1 MRITIDNLDGQGARD
16 YTASI
21 APEGPITLQRTLNAP
36 ARCTAEVVVG
46 AGGLP
51 LPSRLGRVVVAGDD
65 ATVLF
70 TGYLATEPVRVYG
83 GAASEGA
90 VYRAGLSAVSDEW
103 LLDRMGSG
111 ASQTAANSLSLDGN
125 QLLARLAARVQ
136 AGQPD
141 SLTVS
146 TTAGTR
152 VSGVFSPRA
161 SVPWSVNAGEAAG
174 ASYAGYRAL
183 NGQIML
189 QPAASVT
196 HNFSDADGTL
206 SVAELQVSAV
216 RELANDVTLSGA
228 EEPAAYISESF
239 AGDGTTTEF
248 TLSEAAFRETTR
260 TLIDDSFTSAVIDSS
275 TWEVGDPGSHIS
287 LSANGLTLNGGTGQD
302 GVTTVSALDA
312 FEIGGSIVVELGGV
326 MLGAASDGMLAG
338 LYAGPVQL
346 ATCFAGFRV
355 RQSTS
360 GTGGVTILV
369 PVVNGAEVGTSFTP
383 VAGHAYTLRLR
394 LHSVEMQRVMQRYYC
409 MADGVVLGFGN
420 ESGVNAPCDVVFEL
434 VDEGASSNTPATVL
448 YDTAA
453 ASGSLVGSP
462 MTCAFVAANST
473 QIFGS
478 IRSVDVTQ
486 PGTAWVVSTLP
497 NGTKQTRLVGTS
509 GEGVDCTL
517 SYGTSAGTPGK
528 VTFFSGRVPVVGEIV
543 TVQYRNEQRAIARM
557 VDSASVTAEAQAGA
571 AGGVGGTSRW
581 LGKVLQP
588 AARSSADC
596 ESAAQALLA
605 FATSRTAAVAGA
617 YTAVNPSADI
627 WPGDVLAVTSD
638 GVTSSLLV
646 RSVEVKDG
654 NAAPEIR
661 SYAIKFANDWATE
674 WADGLGLKLSES
686 IAADAILPPEPETAP
701 AQVLANLQQ
710 LSLTSV
716 NGTEIQIDAGVDA
729 PSGGGFEVRR
739 RDWNFGADVDM
750 ADLVLRSPVRSFSI
764 PRAAQVERYYVRMY
778 DASSPVLYSRF
789 SSAVFV
795 NVPLT

>member
-21 APEGPITLQRTLNAP
+21 APQGPITVQRVLNTP
-36 ARCTAEVVVG
+36 TQCTAEVV
-46 AGGLP
+46 AGLSGLP
-51 LPSRLGRVVVAGDD
+51 LPSRLGRVVVTADD

-70 TGYLATEPVRVYG
+70 TGYLATEPVRVYAG
-83 GAASEGA
+83 EASAEA
-90 VYRAGLSAVSDEW
+90 VYRARLSAVSDEW

-111 ASQTAANSLSLDGN
+111 AAQTAATSLSLDGN
-125 QLLARLAARVQ
+125 QLLARLTARVQ
-136 AGQPD
+136 AGQAD
-141 SLTVS
+141 SLSVG
-146 TTAGTR
+146 TAAGAR

-161 SVPWSVNAGEAAG
+161 SVPWSVNAAEAAS

-196 HNFSDADGTL
+196 HSFNDADGTL
-206 SVAELQVSAV
+206 SVAELQSGAV

-228 EEPAAYISESF
+228 EEPAAYISETF

-248 TLSEAAFRETTR
+248 VLSEAVFRETTR
-260 TLIDDSFTSAVIDSS
+260 TIINDSFTGAAIDPS
-275 TWEVGDPGSHIS
+275 TWQVSDSGGYIS
-287 LSANGLTLNGGTGQD
+287 LGANGLTINGGTGQD
-302 GVTTVSALDA
+302 GQTAVSSPDAL
-312 FEIGGSIVVELGGV
+312 EIGGSIVIELSGV

-338 LYAGPVQL
+338 LYAGPAQL
-346 ATCFAGFRV
+346 ATCFSGFRV

-360 GTGGVTILV
+360 GSGGVTIIV

-383 VAGHAYTLRLR
+383 LAGHAYTLRLR
-394 LHSVEMQRVMQRYYC
+394 LHCVEMQRVMQRYYC
-409 MADGVVLGFGN
+409 MADGVVLGFGS
-420 ESGVNAPCDVVFEL
+420 ETGVNAPCDVVLEL
-434 VDEGASSNTPATVL
+434 IDEGASSNTPATVL

-453 ASGSLVGSP
+453 ATGSLPGSP
-462 MTCAFVAANST
+462 MTCEFVAVNSA
-473 QIFGS
+473 QLFGS
-478 IRSVDVTQ
+478 IRSVNVTQ
-486 PGTAWVVSTLP
+486 PGTAWVVSTLTS
-497 NGTKQTRLVGTS
+497 GAKQTRLIGAA
-509 GEGVDCTL
+509 GEGVDCTA

-528 VTFFSGRVPVVGEIV
+528 VTFLAGRIPVVGEIV
-543 TVQYRNEQRAIARM
+543 TVQYRNEQRSIARM
-557 VDSASVTAEAQAGA
+557 ADAASIAAEAQAGA
-571 AGGVGGTSRW
+571 AGNIAGTSRW

-588 AARSSADC
+588 VARSSADC
-596 ESAAQALLA
+596 ENAAQSLLA
-605 FATSRTAAVAGA
+605 FASSRTAAVAGS
-617 YTAVNPSADI
+617 YTVVNPPADI

-661 SYAIKFANDWATE
+661 TYAIKFANDWATE

-686 IAADAILPPEPETAP
+686 IAADAFLPVTAETAP

-710 LSLTSV
+710 LTLTSV
-716 NGTEIQIDAGVDA
+716 NGTELQIDAGVD
-729 PSGGGFEVRR
+729 PPTGGGFEVRR
-739 RDWNFGADVDM
+739 IDWNFGADVDT
-750 ADLVLRSPVRSFSI
+750 ADLVLRSPVRSFSF

-778 DASSPVLYSRF
+778 DASSPALYSRF

-795 NVPLT
+795 NVPLA